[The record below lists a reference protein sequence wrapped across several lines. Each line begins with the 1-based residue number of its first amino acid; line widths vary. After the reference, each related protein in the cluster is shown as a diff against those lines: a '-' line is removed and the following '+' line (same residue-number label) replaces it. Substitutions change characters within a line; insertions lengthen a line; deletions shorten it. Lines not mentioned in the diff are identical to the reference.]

1 MPTAVPMMA
10 ASASGL
16 SMTRWEPNFRCKSSV
31 TRKTPPST
39 PTSSPR
45 TSTSV
50 SRSIAWKR
58 ARLSALTM
66 FSLGI
71 ASAPRQPL
79 ATHRRGARRR
89 HRRLARVRRG
99 GRLTRG
105 HLLPLG
111 LEVRRQLG
119 VYVIE
124 HRERIGGRHRLEAA
138 DRLGDLLVDPLLEVR
153 LEEIPFLQIRA
164 EAGQRVLVLPHRD
177 FFFGPVLLRI
187 VGGRVNAE
195 AIRHALDQRGTVAG
209 ARAIDGLPRGGVD
222 GEDVVAVHLDAG
234 QAVGER
240 LLGDRA

>member
-45 TSTSV
+45 TSTSA
-50 SRSIAWKR
+50 SCSIAWKR

-79 ATHRRGARRR
+79 APHRRGARRR
-89 HRRLARVRRG
+89 HRRLAGARRD

-119 VYVIE
+119 VHVVE
-124 HRERIGGRHRLEAA
+124 HRERIGGRRRLEATHC
-138 DRLGDLLVDPLLEVR
+138 LGDLLVDPLLEVR
-153 LEEIPFLQIRA
+153 LEE
-164 EAGQRVLVLPHRD
+164 EHTSE
-177 FFFGPVLLRI
+177 LL
-187 VGGRVNAE
+187 
-195 AIRHALDQRGTVAG
+195 
-209 ARAIDGLPRGGVD
+209 
-222 GEDVVAVHLDAG
+222 
-234 QAVGER
+234 
-240 LLGDRA
+240 

>member
-16 SMTRWEPNFRCKSSV
+16 SITRWEPNFRCKSSV

-45 TSTSV
+45 TSTSA

-71 ASAPRQPL
+71 ASAPRQSL
-79 ATHRRGARRR
+79 APHRRGARRR
-89 HRRLARVRRG
+89 HLAGARRG

-105 HLLPLG
+105 HRFPLG

-119 VYVIE
+119 VHVVE
-124 HRERIGGRHRLEAA
+124 HGERIGGRRRLEATH
-138 DRLGDLLVDPLLEVR
+138 RLGDLLVDPLLDVR

-164 EAGQRVLVLPHRD
+164 EAGQRVLLLPHRD
-177 FFFGPVLLRI
+177 F
-187 VGGRVNAE
+187 
-195 AIRHALDQRGTVAG
+195 
-209 ARAIDGLPRGGVD
+209 
-222 GEDVVAVHLDAG
+222 
-234 QAVGER
+234 
-240 LLGDRA
+240 

>member
-16 SMTRWEPNFRCKSSV
+16 SMTRWEPNVRCKSSV

-45 TSTSV
+45 KSTSA
-50 SRSIAWKR
+50 SSSIAWKR
-58 ARLSALTM
+58 ARVSALTM

-89 HRRLARVRRG
+89 HRRLAGARRG

-105 HLLPLG
+105 HLLSLG
-111 LEVRRQLG
+111 LEVRRKLG

-124 HRERIGGRHRLEAA
+124 HRERIGGRHRLEATH
-138 DRLGDLLVDPLLEVR
+138 RLGDLLVDPLLEGC
-153 LEEIPFLQIRA
+153 LEEIPFFQIRA
-164 EAGQRVLVLPHRD
+164 ETGQRVLVFPH
-177 FFFGPVLLRI
+177 P
-187 VGGRVNAE
+187 
-195 AIRHALDQRGTVAG
+195 
-209 ARAIDGLPRGGVD
+209 GLF
-222 GEDVVAVHLDAG
+222 
-234 QAVGER
+234 
-240 LLGDRA
+240 